1 MIKKLKSLFAP
12 IQVKLSVI
20 FVAAGALIFIVNL
33 FMMLGIDRMSSE
45 MDSAYRDNLQLNELS
60 EALSLVQSSMTEY
73 LTTKTSDSLEAYYK
87 NEQNYSN
94 MINEIDAGVTDDYY
108 DRMERNIKYM
118 SERYLETTGG
128 AIEAKRGRNVAKYS
142 EKYDDAVEL
151 YQYIN
156 TYITSLNNEQF
167 KGNSVNYEQMSSA
180 FHIFEIVSMGVLIF
194 AMVISILIVILFTGT
209 IIMPLKTLS
218 KAADEVANGNLE
230 IETLDVTSDDEIG
243 VVTNAFNKMVVSI
256 RQYIT
261 QITESMQHEREMKE
275 KELRN
280 EAILKDTQLKYLQ
293 AQINPHFL
301 FNTLN
306 AGAQLAMLE
315 DAEKTYDYIQNTAEF
330 FRYNVRKGETD
341 ASLEEEI
348 ALIDHY
354 LYILNVRFS
363 GEIGYEKLIEAD
375 IKNVRMPSMI
385 LQPIVEN
392 SVNHGIK
399 EMEGKGKIT
408 LSVYREGSDTCVC
421 IEDNGVGMDE
431 ETIDKIL
438 KGELMEEDKPSG
450 SNGIGMDNVISRL
463 KLFMN
468 REDAVTITSEGEGKG
483 TKVLLRLNSGDENV

>member
-1 MIKKLKSLFAP
+1 MIKKIKSFFAP
-12 IQVKLSVI
+12 IQMKLSAI
-20 FVAAGALIFIVNL
+20 FVAAGALIFVVNL

-45 MDSAYRDNLQLNELS
+45 MDSAYHDNLQLNELS
-60 EALSLVQSSMTEY
+60 ESLNLVQNSMTEY
-73 LTTKTSDSLEAYYK
+73 LTTKTSDSLEAYYR
-87 NEQNYSN
+87 NEQNYLN

-108 DRMERNIKYM
+108 DRMERNIKFM
-118 SERYLETTGG
+118 SERYIETTGG

-151 YQYIN
+151 YRYISM
-156 TYITSLNNEQF
+156 YITSLNNEQF

-180 FHIFEIVSMGVLIF
+180 FHIFEVVSMGVLIL
-194 AMVISILIVILFTGT
+194 AMLISILIVILFTGT

-218 KAADEVANGNLE
+218 KAADEVANGNLD
-230 IETLDVTSDDEIG
+230 IETLAVTSDDEIG

-330 FRYNVRKGETD
+330 FRYNVRKGESD

-348 ALIDHY
+348 SLIDHY

-363 GEIGYEKLIEAD
+363 GEINYEKAIEAD

-392 SVNHGIK
+392 AVNHGIK
-399 EMEGKGKIT
+399 EMEGRGRIT
-408 LSVYREGSDTCVC
+408 LHVYKENKDTCVV
-421 IEDNGVGMDE
+421 IEDNGIGMDS
-431 ETIDKIL
+431 ETISAIL
-438 KGELMEEDKPSG
+438 NGELRKEDKPSG
-450 SNGIGMDNVISRL
+450 TGGIGMDNVISRL

-468 REDAVTITSEGEGKG
+468 RDDAVSITSEGEGKG
-483 TKVLLRLNSGDENV
+483 TKVLLRLNTGDDNV

>member
-1 MIKKLKSLFAP
+1 MIKKIKSFFAP
-12 IQVKLSVI
+12 IQMKLSVI

-45 MDSAYRDNLQLNELS
+45 MDSAYHDNLKLNELS
-60 EALSLVQSSMTEY
+60 EALSLVQSSMTDY
-73 LTTKTSDSLEAYYK
+73 LTTKTSDSLEAYYR

-94 MINEIDAGVTDDYY
+94 MINEIDVVITDNYY
-108 DRMERNIKYM
+108 DRMKRNIKFM
-118 SERYLETTGG
+118 SEEYLVTTSG

-142 EKYDDAVEL
+142 EKYDDAAEL
-151 YQYIN
+151 YRYISM
-156 TYITSLNNEQF
+156 YITALNNAQF
-167 KGNSVNYEQMSSA
+167 KSNSDNYARMSSA
-180 FHIFEIVSMGVLIF
+180 FHIFEIVSMGVLVL
-194 AMVISILIVILFTGT
+194 AMIISIIIVILFTGT

-218 KAADEVANGNLE
+218 KAADEVANGNFE
-230 IETLDVTSDDEIG
+230 IDTLKVSSGDEIG

-315 DAEKTYDYIQNTAEF
+315 DAQRTYDYIQNTAEF

-348 ALIDHY
+348 SLIDHY
-354 LYILNVRFS
+354 IYILNVRFS
-363 GEIGYEKLIEAD
+363 GEINYEKIIEAD
-375 IKNVRMPSMI
+375 IKNVRMPRMI

-392 SVNHGIK
+392 AVNHGIK
-399 EMEGKGKIT
+399 AMEGKGRIS
-408 LSVYREGSDTCVC
+408 LRVYMEDGDTCVC
-421 IEDNGVGMDE
+421 IEDNGTGMDE
-431 ETIDKIL
+431 ETISKIL
-438 KGELMEEDKPSG
+438 KGEYDKKDKISG
-450 SNGIGMDNVISRL
+450 SGGIGMDNVITRL
-463 KLFMN
+463 RLFMN
-468 REDAVTITSEGEGKG
+468 REDAVSITSEGEERG
-483 TKVLLRLNSGDENV
+483 TRILLRLNTGDENV